1 MTVHVGTKNLLT
13 FSNTASYAAVGAAW
27 RANHH
32 QQIAGKFFVRRVG
45 TLHSRPSV
53 VLLADAALLQA
64 FRNLPSQSRARA
76 CTAQTSAWIA
86 LVPTLLAAATIT
98 AGATISEVT

>member
-13 FSNTASYAAVGAAW
+13 FSNTASYAAAGATW
-27 RANHH
+27 RANHQPH
-32 QQIAGKFFVRRVG
+32 IAGKILARRVG
-45 TLHSRPSV
+45 TLHSRASV
-53 VLLADAALLQA
+53 VLLADAALLHA
-64 FRNLPSQSRARA
+64 FRGLPSQCRTRA